1 MARFGQPAVFLG
13 RFDDRQRPT
22 GVERQPGAPL
32 LTAFPAGR
40 GASRKIRPALL
51 PLCPILGWRDL
62 LAPTNRSV
70 VMAGEGRLP
79 VGAAADRS
87 TKPELVCYRPLA

>member
-1 MARFGQPAVFLG
+1 MFLG
-13 RFDDRQRPT
+13 RLDDRQRPT